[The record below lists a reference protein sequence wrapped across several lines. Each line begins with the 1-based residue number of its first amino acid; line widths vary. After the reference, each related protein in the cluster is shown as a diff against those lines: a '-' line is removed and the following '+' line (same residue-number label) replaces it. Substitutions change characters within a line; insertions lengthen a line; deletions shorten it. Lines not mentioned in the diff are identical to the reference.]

1 MSAIG
6 SPNFAED
13 AAHASGD
20 RGLLALAVRNEST
33 ESSAPLGT
41 FTSADGDYSPIAVN
55 RYGHVKTQV
64 EPSSKP
70 TYAASTALFTPVSS
84 ATDIAILSGSS
95 SKTIKLL
102 KCKVTFTTTSTTAH
116 LWYLL
121 KRSTANTN
129 GSATLNNTTK
139 VPLDSNFA
147 ASSVNACGHYST
159 ANPSTG
165 SLVGTVN
172 AAVGVPGP
180 YNTTLVGLEI
190 VLYDASQGGFPPVVL
205 RGTAEQLSVNLNGVT
220 LGGTS
225 NVIVN
230 WEWSEE

>member
-1 MSAIG
+1 MTALG
-6 SPNFAED
+6 MPNFQED

-20 RGLLALAVRNEST
+20 RGVLLLTVRNEST
-33 ESSAPLGT
+33 ETAAPLGT

-55 RYGHVKTQV
+55 KYGHVKTQL
-64 EPSSKP
+64 EPSTKP

-84 ATDIAILSGSS
+84 AQDIAILSGSS
-95 SKTIKLL
+95 SKTIRLL

-116 LWYLL
+116 LWYLY

-129 GSATLNNTTK
+129 GSATLNATTK

-147 ASSVNACGHYST
+147 ASTVNACGHYT
-159 ANPSTG
+159 VANPSAGT
-165 SLVGTVN
+165 LVGTIN
-172 AAVGVPGP
+172 AGVGVPGP

-190 VLYDASQGGFPPVVL
+190 VLYDATMAGFPAVVL

-230 WEWSEE
+230 WEWTEE